1 MKFNWGHGITI
12 AIVLIMI
19 TFTTAFIVSLS
30 HDNELVTDGYYEKEL
45 TFQDDIRKKENA
57 LKYNRKIDYDLDNSE
72 LRITISGTGILSSGL
87 ITLYRADDK
96 NSDVELKI
104 NEQTEN
110 RMFTIPFTRLK
121 KGKYIIKAD
130 WEESGKQ
137 YLVHQTVFV
146 P

>member
-1 MKFNWGHGITI
+1 MTFNWGHGITI

-30 HDNELVTDGYYEKEL
+30 HNNDLVTEGYYEKEL
-45 TFQDDIRKKENA
+45 EFQSQIHKKENA
-57 LKYNRKIDYDLDNSE
+57 LTDSKKIDYDLNESE
-72 LRITISGTGILSSGL
+72 LKIIIPGTGILNSGL

-96 NSDVELKI
+96 NSDVVL
-104 NEQTEN
+104 NMGEQSEN
-110 RMFTIPFTRLK
+110 RIFSIPFTQLK

-130 WEESGKQ
+130 WEESGKK